1 MKVFKFGGAS
11 VKDAEAVKNVVTIL
25 KQYPNQ
31 NIVVVLSAMGK
42 TTNALER
49 LTNSY
54 FFSEKSNMGETGNSI
69 AILEEIKKYHF
80 DIIEQ
85 LFPDKKHPI
94 YNEISNAFVELD
106 WAIEDP
112 PAHAY
117 DHVYDQIVS
126 IGEIV
131 STKILNAYLNAAG
144 IKSMWHDVRDFI
156 QTDNT
161 YREGNVDWELTQ
173 SLVNKCLAH
182 FFTSDPNPVSE
193 GEGVKRDKLEDVSVS
208 PTAPSPL
215 QGESRGEVL
224 ITQGFIG
231 GTSENFTTTLG
242 REGSDY
248 TAAIIAFT
256 TNAESVT
263 IWKDVP
269 GVLNADPKW
278 FTETKKIEHLSYHDA
293 IELAYYGATV
303 IHPKTIKPL
312 QNKKIPLYVKSF
324 LNPGEAGTIIN
335 EDQSSLPLP
344 CFIFK
349 VNQVLISISPKD
361 FSFIVEE
368 NFSAIYKLFAE
379 KQVKINMM
387 QNSAISFS
395 VCIDNDAHKLPDL
408 IKTLQKEYR
417 VLYNENLELITIR
430 YYDQATIDRVTID
443 KKVLLEVKSRYTVQ
457 LVTQNNI

>member
-1 MKVFKFGGAS
+1 MRVFKFGGAS
-11 VKDAEAVKNVVTIL
+11 VKDAEAVKNVATIL

-49 LTNSY
+49 LTNAY
-54 FFSEKSNMGETGNSI
+54 FFSEENKTAETEN
-69 AILEEIKKYHF
+69 AAAVLEEIKKYHF

-85 LFPDKKHPI
+85 LFPDKSHSI
-94 YNEISNAFVELD
+94 YNEINNAFVELD
-106 WAIEDP
+106 WAIEEP
-112 PAHAY
+112 PSHSY
-117 DHVYDQIVS
+117 DHEYDQIVS

-131 STKILNAYLNAAG
+131 STKIVNAYLNQAG
-144 IKSMWHDVRDFI
+144 IKSKWQDVRDFI

-173 SLVNKCLAH
+173 RLSQTLTTN
-182 FFTSDPNPVSE
+182 E
-193 GEGVKRDKLEDVSVS
+193 GII
-208 PTAPSPL
+208 
-215 QGESRGEVL
+215 

-256 TNAESVT
+256 SNAESVT

-278 FTETKKIEHLSYHDA
+278 FAETKKIEHLSYHDA

-324 LNPGEAGTIIN
+324 LNPEEAGTIIN

-395 VCIDNDAHKLPDL
+395 VCIDNEAHKLPDL

-457 LVTQNNI
+457 LVAQNSI

>member
-11 VKDAEAVKNVVTIL
+11 VKDAEAVKNVATIL

-49 LTNSY
+49 LTNAY
-54 FFSEKSNMGETGNSI
+54 FFSEENKTTETEN
-69 AILEEIKKYHF
+69 ATTILEEIKKYHF

-85 LFPDKKHPI
+85 LFPDKTHPI
-94 YNEISNAFVELD
+94 YNEINNAFVELD
-106 WAIEDP
+106 WAIEESP
-112 PAHAY
+112 THSY
-117 DHVYDQIVS
+117 DHEYDQIVS

-131 STKILNAYLNAAG
+131 STKIVNAYLNQAG
-144 IKSMWHDVRDFI
+144 IKSKWQDVRDFI

-161 YREGNVDWELTQ
+161 YRQGNVDWELTQ
-173 SLVNKCLAH
+173 RLSQALA
-182 FFTSDPNPVSE
+182 TSE
-193 GEGVKRDKLEDVSVS
+193 GITV
-208 PTAPSPL
+208 
-215 QGESRGEVL
+215 
-224 ITQGFIG
+224 TQGFIG

-256 TNAESVT
+256 SNAESVT

-278 FTETKKIEHLSYHDA
+278 FAETKKIEHLSYHDA

-349 VNQVLISISPKD
+349 VDQVLISISPKD

-408 IKTLQKEYR
+408 IRTLQKEYR

-430 YYDQATIDRVTID
+430 YYDQATIDRVTMD

-457 LVTQNNI
+457 LVAQNND

>member
-11 VKDAEAVKNVVTIL
+11 VKDAGAVKNVATIL
-25 KQYPNQ
+25 KQYPDQ

-49 LTNSY
+49 LTNAY
-54 FFSEKSNMGETGNSI
+54 FFSEEIKTGETEN
-69 AILEEIKKYHF
+69 ATTVLEEIKKYHF

-85 LFPDKKHPI
+85 LFSDKNHSI
-94 YNEISNAFVELD
+94 YNEINNAFVELD
-106 WAIEDP
+106 WAIEEP
-112 PAHAY
+112 PTHSY

-131 STKILNAYLNAAG
+131 STKIVNAYLNQAG
-144 IKSMWHDVRDFI
+144 IKSKWRDVRDFI

-173 SLVNKCLAH
+173 RLSQALAN
-182 FFTSDPNPVSE
+182 S
-193 GEGVKRDKLEDVSVS
+193 
-208 PTAPSPL
+208 
-215 QGESRGEVL
+215 QGIIV
-224 ITQGFIG
+224 TQGFIG

-256 TNAESVT
+256 SNAESVT

-278 FTETKKIEHLSYHDA
+278 FAETKKIEHLSYHDA

-324 LNPGEAGTIIN
+324 LNPEEAGTIIN

-349 VNQVLISISPKD
+349 VDQVLISISPKD

-457 LVTQNNI
+457 LVAQNNI

>member
-11 VKDAEAVKNVVTIL
+11 VKDAEAVKNVATIL
-25 KQYPNQ
+25 KQYPDQ

-42 TTNALER
+42 TTNALEW
-49 LTNSY
+49 LTNAY
-54 FFSEKSNMGETGNSI
+54 FFSEENKKGETEN
-69 AILEEIKKYHF
+69 AATILEEIKKYHF

-85 LFPDKKHPI
+85 LFPDKNHSI
-94 YNEISNAFVELD
+94 YNEINNAFVELD
-106 WAIEDP
+106 WAIEEP
-112 PAHAY
+112 PTHSY
-117 DHVYDQIVS
+117 DHEYDQIVS

-131 STKILNAYLNAAG
+131 STKIVNAYLNQAG
-144 IKSMWHDVRDFI
+144 IKSKWQDVRDFI

-161 YREGNVDWELTQ
+161 YRQGNVDWELTQ
-173 SLVNKCLAH
+173 RLSQTLA
-182 FFTSDPNPVSE
+182 TSE
-193 GEGVKRDKLEDVSVS
+193 GITV
-208 PTAPSPL
+208 
-215 QGESRGEVL
+215 
-224 ITQGFIG
+224 TQGFIG

-256 TNAESVT
+256 SNAESVT

-278 FTETKKIEHLSYHDA
+278 FAETKKIEHLSYHDA

-324 LNPGEAGTIIN
+324 LNPKEAGTIIN

-349 VNQVLISISPKD
+349 VDQVLISISPKD

-395 VCIDNDAHKLPDL
+395 VCIDNDANKLPDL

-417 VLYNENLELITIR
+417 VLYNQNLELITIR
-430 YYDQATIDRVTID
+430 YYDQATIDRVTMD

-457 LVTQNNI
+457 LVAQKND

>member
-1 MKVFKFGGAS
+1 MQLIKYELPTAKLKNCKINFMKVFKFGGAS
-11 VKDAEAVKNVVTIL
+11 VKDAEAVKNVATIL
-25 KQYPNQ
+25 KQYPDQ

-42 TTNALER
+42 TTNALEL
-49 LTNSY
+49 LTNAY
-54 FFSEKSNMGETGNSI
+54 FFSEENKTTEAENAATV
-69 AILEEIKKYHF
+69 LEEIKKYHF

-85 LFPDKKHPI
+85 LFPDKNHPI
-94 YNEISNAFVELD
+94 YNEINNAFVELD
-106 WAIEDP
+106 WAIEEP
-112 PAHAY
+112 PTHSY

-131 STKILNAYLNAAG
+131 STKIVNAYLNQAG
-144 IKSMWHDVRDFI
+144 IKSKWRDVRDFI

-173 SLVNKCLAH
+173 RLSQALA
-182 FFTSDPNPVSE
+182 TSE
-193 GEGVKRDKLEDVSVS
+193 GIIV
-208 PTAPSPL
+208 
-215 QGESRGEVL
+215 
-224 ITQGFIG
+224 TQGFIG

-256 TNAESVT
+256 SNAESVT

-278 FTETKKIEHLSYHDA
+278 FAETKKIEHLSYHDA

-349 VNQVLISISPKD
+349 VDQVLISISPKD

-457 LVTQNNI
+457 LVAQISD

>member
-11 VKDAEAVKNVVTIL
+11 VKDAEAVKNVATIL
-25 KQYPNQ
+25 KQYPDQ

-49 LTNSY
+49 LTNAY
-54 FFSEKSNMGETGNSI
+54 FFSEENKTTEAENATTV
-69 AILEEIKKYHF
+69 LEEIKKYHF

-85 LFPDKKHPI
+85 LFPDKAHPI
-94 YNEISNAFVELD
+94 YNEVNNAFVELD
-106 WAIEDP
+106 WAIEEP
-112 PAHAY
+112 PTHSY

-131 STKILNAYLNAAG
+131 STKIVNAYLNQAG
-144 IKSMWHDVRDFI
+144 IKSKWQDVRDFI

-173 SLVNKCLAH
+173 RLSQALA
-182 FFTSDPNPVSE
+182 TSE
-193 GEGVKRDKLEDVSVS
+193 GIIV
-208 PTAPSPL
+208 
-215 QGESRGEVL
+215 
-224 ITQGFIG
+224 TQGFIG

-278 FTETKKIEHLSYHDA
+278 FAETKKIEHLSYHDA

-349 VNQVLISISPKD
+349 VDQVLISISPKD

-457 LVTQNNI
+457 LVAQISD

>member
-11 VKDAEAVKNVVTIL
+11 VKDAEAVKNVATIL

-49 LTNSY
+49 LTNAY
-54 FFSEKSNMGETGNSI
+54 FFSGENKTAETEN
-69 AILEEIKKYHF
+69 AAVVLEEIKKYHF

-85 LFPDKKHPI
+85 LFPDKNHSI
-94 YNEISNAFVELD
+94 YNEINNAFVELD
-106 WAIEDP
+106 WAIEEAP
-112 PAHAY
+112 SHSY
-117 DHVYDQIVS
+117 DHEYDQIVS

-131 STKILNAYLNAAG
+131 STKIVNAYLNQAG
-144 IKSMWHDVRDFI
+144 IKSKWQDVRDFI

-173 SLVNKCLAH
+173 RLSQSLA
-182 FFTSDPNPVSE
+182 TSE
-193 GEGVKRDKLEDVSVS
+193 GITV
-208 PTAPSPL
+208 
-215 QGESRGEVL
+215 
-224 ITQGFIG
+224 TQGFIG

-278 FTETKKIEHLSYHDA
+278 FAETKKIEHLSYHDA

-312 QNKKIPLYVKSF
+312 QNKK
-324 LNPGEAGTIIN
+324 
-335 EDQSSLPLP
+335 
-344 CFIFK
+344 
-349 VNQVLISISPKD
+349 
-361 FSFIVEE
+361 
-368 NFSAIYKLFAE
+368 
-379 KQVKINMM
+379 
-387 QNSAISFS
+387 
-395 VCIDNDAHKLPDL
+395 
-408 IKTLQKEYR
+408 R
-417 VLYNENLELITIR
+417 
-430 YYDQATIDRVTID
+430 
-443 KKVLLEVKSRYTVQ
+443 
-457 LVTQNNI
+457 

>member
-11 VKDAEAVKNVVTIL
+11 VKDADAVKNVATIL
-25 KQYPNQ
+25 KQYPDQ

-49 LTNSY
+49 LTNAY
-54 FFSEKSNMGETGNSI
+54 FFSRENKTGGTED
-69 AILEEIKKYHF
+69 AAAVLEEIKKYHF

-85 LFPDKKHPI
+85 LFPDKGHPI
-94 YNEISNAFVELD
+94 YNEINNAFVELD
-106 WAIEDP
+106 WAIEETP
-112 PAHAY
+112 SHSY
-117 DHVYDQIVS
+117 DHEYDQIVS

-131 STKILNAYLNAAG
+131 STKIVNAYLNQAG
-144 IKSMWHDVRDFI
+144 IKSKWQDVRDFI

-161 YREGNVDWELTQ
+161 YRQGNVDWELTQ
-173 SLVNKCLAH
+173 RLSQTLI
-182 FFTSDPNPVSE
+182 TSE
-193 GEGVKRDKLEDVSVS
+193 GIVV
-208 PTAPSPL
+208 
-215 QGESRGEVL
+215 
-224 ITQGFIG
+224 TQGFIG

-256 TNAESVT
+256 GNAESVT

-278 FTETKKIEHLSYHDA
+278 FAETKKIEHLSYHDA

-324 LNPGEAGTIIN
+324 LNPCDAGTIIN

-349 VNQVLISISPKD
+349 VNQVLLSISPKD

-395 VCIDNDAHKLPDL
+395 VCIDNDANKLPDL
-408 IKTLQKEYR
+408 
-417 VLYNENLELITIR
+417 
-430 YYDQATIDRVTID
+430 
-443 KKVLLEVKSRYTVQ
+443 
-457 LVTQNNI
+457 